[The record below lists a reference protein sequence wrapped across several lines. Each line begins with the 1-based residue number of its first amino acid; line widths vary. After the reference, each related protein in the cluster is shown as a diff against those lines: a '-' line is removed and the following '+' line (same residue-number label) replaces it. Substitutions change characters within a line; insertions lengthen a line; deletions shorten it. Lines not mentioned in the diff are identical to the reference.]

1 MTHSKEEEVFSNLL
15 MAEQILRGRAVF
27 WVLLLR

>member
-15 MAEQILRGRAVF
+15 VAEQILRGGAVF